1 MDFNTLRTYI
11 SSKLATLSGSGQPLT
26 FVDDKHHTDF
36 TGYPAATFEPIRLE
50 NEMFTN
56 TDNKRV
62 YSFSILVHQE
72 MDIIGRDNAVR
83 ILDACVDAIKS
94 AFDTDYTLGG
104 NVDYTDPITVDFAE
118 YSEGNASIKVAIMRL
133 SGTIE
138 EQVIT

>member
-11 SSKLATLSGSGQPLT
+11 STKLATLTGTGQPIV

-36 TGYPAATFEPIRLE
+36 TGYPAVTFEPIRLD
-50 NEMFTN
+50 NEYFTN

-62 YSFSILVHQE
+62 YSFSMLVHQE

-83 ILDACVDAIKS
+83 ILNTCVDAIKS
-94 AFDTDYTLGG
+94 VFDTDYTLGG
-104 NVDYTDPITVDFAE
+104 NVDYTDPITVDFTE
-118 YSEGNASIKVAIMRL
+118 YNEGNASVKVAILRL

-138 EQVIT
+138 EQVLT